1 MIQFSRLAVRFLY
14 ILVFCIVAYVIGF
27 VSFIYCSSKAAVDFP
42 IVGPNSLV
50 VVITGGK
57 DRLKYGLELAE
68 TFDSSLLL
76 SGTNENSTFD
86 SILSY
91 NGLSKPN
98 INKIFIGRSAK
109 NTMENAIETD
119 ICAIINNFDSVVL
132 VTSNYHILRSK
143 HIFSHTLS
151 IPVYTA
157 VVKNFEISPSH
168 TFTEKKLFLLA
179 LREYNKYLAWLGN
192 VLLKRYFG
200 LFNL

>member
-1 MIQFSRLAVRFLY
+1 MIQLSRLAVRFLY
-14 ILVFCIVAYVIGF
+14 ILVFCVTAYIIGF
-27 VSFIYCSSKAAVDFP
+27 VSFIYCSSKAADFP
-42 IVGPNSLV
+42 LAGSNSLV

-68 TFDSSLLL
+68 TFNSALLL
-76 SGTNENSTFD
+76 SGANENSTFE

-98 INKIFIGRSAK
+98 IDKIFIGHAAK
-109 NTMENAIETD
+109 NTVENAIETD
-119 ICAIINNFDSVVL
+119 ICASINNFDSVVL
-132 VTSNYHILRSK
+132 VTSNYHLLRSK

-168 TFTEKKLFLLA
+168 IFSNKKLFLLA

-192 VLLKRYFG
+192 LLLKRYFA